1 MIVRRRKKTLFDLCI
16 MSRNEKRVLFF
27 FPANYGMHVTIS
39 SRVLPSE
46 HCTPHTTHARD
57 RSETYLASARRAW
70 RADGLAAPA
79 HRAYRWL
86 QTHGA
91 YQAARASRSARRP
104 SGRSANRLLSRVVA
118 IGPTNARA
126 ISLAAAMKP
135 AESGSASKTL
145 SRLSHRFPAG
155 CRSSC

>member
-1 MIVRRRKKTLFDLCI
+1 MDRTLGLNLVIVRRRKKTLFDLCI

-91 YQAARASRSARRP
+91 YQAARASRSARR
-104 SGRSANRLLSRVVA
+104 LLSIVCYPGWWLLVL
-118 IGPTNARA
+118 PTHEPHR
-126 ISLAAAMKP
+126 
-135 AESGSASKTL
+135 
-145 SRLSHRFPAG
+145 SRLR
-155 CRSSC
+155 